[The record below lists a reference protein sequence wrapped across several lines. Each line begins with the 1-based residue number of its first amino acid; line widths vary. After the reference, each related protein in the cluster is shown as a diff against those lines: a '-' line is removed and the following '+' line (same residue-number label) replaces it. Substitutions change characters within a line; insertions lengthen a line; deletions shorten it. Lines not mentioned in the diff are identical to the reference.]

1 MSTFFFPHAV
11 PARFR
16 EVVDDIVECELII
29 DGIESGNQMKEYLA
43 LINPE
48 LKNVKCDIAPPHPV
62 PFV

>member
-1 MSTFFFPHAV
+1 
-11 PARFR
+11 
-16 EVVDDIVECELII
+16 LII